1 MSETRAPYIA
11 KVVFTDDPAANAIT
25 KTDNT
30 IMNSDTAEALRLFEA
45 AGLRDHHLLAL
56 ARACVEARENG
67 FGAVMAR
74 WVNGQPLRLRVMKS
88 KTWR

>member
-1 MSETRAPYIA
+1 MSEPRAPYIA
-11 KVVFTDDPAANAIT
+11 KVVFTDD
-25 KTDNT
+25 
-30 IMNSDTAEALRLFEA
+30 MQAEALRLFEA

-88 KTWR
+88 KMWR

>member
-1 MSETRAPYIA
+1 MMSEPRAPYIA
-11 KVVFTDDPAANAIT
+11 KVVFTDD
-25 KTDNT
+25 
-30 IMNSDTAEALRLFEA
+30 MQAEALRLFEA
-45 AGLRDHHLLAL
+45 AGIAGGKDGCKDRYLLAL
-56 ARACVEARENG
+56 AQACVEAQENG